1 MPVTTTTNKTS
12 YACDASQTIFPFS
25 FPIFAQTELVVVIRD
40 SDGDDTTL
48 TITTEYTVAQS
59 GDSWDSGGNVT
70 TVATWGAGNTIVIKR
85 VVAETQETDYVENDA
100 FAAETHE
107 NVVDKL
113 TMIAQQIVEKLS
125 RTVLLGEGTPT
136 ADLTLPEPNAEKY
149 LAWMADLSGLKNVSA
164 LAAGTLTVSEF
175 VETILDDANAAA
187 VIATLGL
194 DADLATLALPA
205 STTISAAAATMLDD
219 ATIAAICNTI
229 GALDVN
235 NDTLDDVPEGST
247 YQKVHGDYV
256 DANGYVDSIEE
267 QGAAARLQ
275 CKVVEIGDWDMDT
288 GGAGSATHTVAHG
301 LSTNY
306 KKIRSISVIIRDD
319 NDANYFDLD
328 KITTGTEIK
337 EGGVSGID
345 GTNITLAHSGRGTGP
360 FDNNVFDDVGGTQGN
375 RGWVTIWYEV

>member
-40 SDGDDTTL
+40 SDGEDTTL
-48 TITTEYTVAQS
+48 TITTDYTVAQS

-125 RTVLLGEGTPT
+125 RTVLLGEGTPK
-136 ADLTLPEPNAEKY
+136 ADLTLPEPVAEKY

-164 LAAGTLTVSEF
+164 LVAGALTVSEF
-175 VETILDDANAAA
+175 VETILDDADAAA

-194 DADLATLALPA
+194 DADLATLSLPA
-205 STTISAAAATMLDD
+205 STTISAFIKTLLDD
-219 ATIAAICNTI
+219 ATATTARTTLDAEQIGVIQNAVAFVAAQTRYFECVMI
-229 GALDVN
+229 GAVSAAELVMQASRAYFNTAADGVYGYIAVN
-235 NDTLDDVPEGST
+235 LP
-247 YQKVHGDYV
+247 
-256 DANGYVDSIEE
+256 NGATIIQLKSH
-267 QGAAARLQ
+267 
-275 CKVVEIGDWDMDT
+275 WTHT
-288 GGAGSATHTVAHG
+288 GGQCDVELWRSSITGAGDGELAGTSHTSTG
-301 LSTNY
+301 LETDASIDNAVVDNASYNY
-306 KKIRSISVIIRDD
+306 YAKLVCTGE
-319 NDANYFDLD
+319 
-328 KITTGTEIK
+328 TTGYLNSVGVVYTITEPK
-337 EGGVSGID
+337 
-345 GTNITLAHSGRGTGP
+345 P
-360 FDNNVFDDVGGTQGN
+360 
-375 RGWVTIWYEV
+375 